1 LTVFLCAC
9 YPGASP
15 PRASLILALKGY
27 AGYEANMHTLATIVP
42 YVLVLLIA
50 GIACGFINTLASSGS
65 AVSLPMLMTLGLPAL
80 AANATNRLPVL
91 FGSLMALLTFQAAGK
106 MDWPA
111 AWKIV
116 LPATLGSMVG
126 VYLAETLGNRQLGL
140 VITAAVLVALLL
152 LFTKLKEALAKD
164 YHRLPRIT
172 PLGLLVLFLVGVWLG
187 FIVLDGATYLLLVL
201 ILLFGYDLPHAN
213 ALKVFLA
220 MTTTLVPIVLFARAG
235 DIWWTEGLL
244 LSAGSLLGGYFG
256 AKLSSQEQA
265 RTWVFRILVAVIV
278 LELIHLSIHYFGP
291 PLF

>member
-1 LTVFLCAC
+1 MEPVSAHLP
-9 YPGASP
+9 Y
-15 PRASLILALKGY
+15 
-27 AGYEANMHTLATIVP
+27 IV
-42 YVLVLLIA
+42 VLLIA

-65 AVSLPMLMTLGLPAL
+65 AISLPMLLTLGLPAL

-91 FGSLMALLTFQAAGK
+91 FGSLMALRTFQAAGK
-106 MDWPA
+106 VDWPA

-116 LPATLGSMVG
+116 LPATLGSAVG
-126 VYLAETLGNRQLGL
+126 VYLAETLHNRQLGL

-164 YHRLPRIT
+164 YHRAPRIT
-172 PLGLLVLFLVGVWLG
+172 PLGLFVLSLVGVWLG

-213 ALKVFLA
+213 ALKVFLLV
-220 MTTTLVPIVLFARAG
+220 TTTLVPIALFARAG

-256 AKLSSQEQA
+256 AKLSSLESA
-265 RTWVFRILVAVIV
+265 RNWVFRILVAVII
-278 LELIHLSIHYFGP
+278 LELVHLGIQYF
-291 PLF
+291 

>member
-1 LTVFLCAC
+1 
-9 YPGASP
+9 
-15 PRASLILALKGY
+15 
-27 AGYEANMHTLATIVP
+27 MDTLATTVPFVP
-42 YVLVLLIA
+42 YVVVLLTA

-65 AVSLPMLMTLGLPAL
+65 VVSLPVLMMLGLPPL

-91 FGSLMALLTFQAAGK
+91 FGSLMALMTFQAAGK

-116 LPATLGSMVG
+116 LPTTLGSVLG
-126 VYLAETLGNRQLGL
+126 VYLAETLGSRQLGL
-140 VITAAVLVALLL
+140 AITAAVLIALLL
-152 LFTKLKEALAKD
+152 LFTKVKEALAKD
-164 YHRLPRIT
+164 YHRTPRIT
-172 PLGLLVLFLVGVWLG
+172 PLGLLVLSLVGVWLG

-220 MTTTLVPIVLFARAG
+220 SSTTLVPIVLFARAG
-235 DIWWTEGLL
+235 NIWWTEGLI

-265 RTWVFRILVAVIV
+265 RTWVFWILVVVIV
-278 LELIHLSIHYFGP
+278 LELIHLSIHYFG
-291 PLF
+291 

>member
-1 LTVFLCAC
+1 V
-9 YPGASP
+9 
-15 PRASLILALKGY
+15 ALKGK
-27 AGYEANMHTLATIVP
+27 AGCEANMNALATIVP

-50 GIACGFINTLASSGS
+50 GVACGFINTLASSGS

-106 MDWPA
+106 MDWSA
-111 AWKIV
+111 AWKVV
-116 LPATLGSMVG
+116 LPATLGSVVG

-164 YHRLPRIT
+164 YHRVPHIT
-172 PLGLLVLFLVGVWLG
+172 PPGLLVLFFVGVWLG

-220 MTTTLVPIVLFARAG
+220 VTTTLVPIVLFARAG
-235 DIWWTEGLL
+235 NIWWTEGLL

-256 AKLSSQEQA
+256 AKLSSQAQA
-265 RTWVFRILVAVIV
+265 RTWVFRILVTVIV
-278 LELIHLSIHYFGP
+278 LELIQLSIHYFG
-291 PLF
+291 

>member
-1 LTVFLCAC
+1 MYAVIT
-9 YPGASP
+9 
-15 PRASLILALKGY
+15 IL
-27 AGYEANMHTLATIVP
+27 P

-65 AVSLPMLMTLGLPAL
+65 AVSLPILMTLGLPAA

-91 FGSLMALLTFQAAGK
+91 FGSLMALQTFQAAGK

-111 AWKIV
+111 GWKIV
-116 LPATLGSMVG
+116 LPATLGSVVG

-140 VITAAVLVALLL
+140 IITAAVLVALLL
-152 LFTKLKEALAKD
+152 LFTKVKEALAKD
-164 YHRLPRIT
+164 YHRIPHIT
-172 PLGLLVLFLVGVWLG
+172 SFGLLVLFLVGLWLG

-220 MTTTLVPIVLFARAG
+220 VATTLVPIALFARAG
-235 DIWWTEGLL
+235 SIWWTEGLL
-244 LSAGSLLGGYFG
+244 LSAGSLVGGYFG
-256 AKLSSQEQA
+256 AKLSSYEQA

-278 LELIHLSIHYFGP
+278 LELIHLSIHYFG
-291 PLF
+291 

>member
-1 LTVFLCAC
+1 
-9 YPGASP
+9 
-15 PRASLILALKGY
+15 LALKGD

-116 LPATLGSMVG
+116 LPATLGSVVG

-278 LELIHLSIHYFGP
+278 LELIHLSIHYFG
-291 PLF
+291 